1 MIQTITKE
9 WEITQT
15 YIFDVV
21 MRDGLIKLDWDDFRN
36 FAENHRPKI
45 AVKVEEDLPI
55 SGLVECAM
63 REIEKYCLGRLASFI
78 VSISYKRDDE
88 IMMDEINGLSE
99 SLASIADKDIEIK
112 WGLSPND
119 NVRYRRS
126 LCIFVFE
133 K

>member
-1 MIQTITKE
+1 MIQIITKE
-9 WEITQT
+9 WEITKT

-21 MRDGLIKLDWDDFRN
+21 MRDGLIRLDWDDFRN
-36 FAENHRPKI
+36 FAENYRPRI

-55 SGLVECAM
+55 PGLVECAM

-99 SLASIADKDIEIK
+99 SLASIADNDIEIK

-126 LCIFVFE
+126 LGIFVFE

>member
-36 FAENHRPKI
+36 FAETHRPKI

-119 NVRYRRS
+119 NVKYRRS

>member
-36 FAENHRPKI
+36 FAENHCPKI

-126 LCIFVFE
+126 LCMFVFE

>member
-36 FAENHRPKI
+36 FAETHRPKI